1 MLYYKKTGG
10 SIMEKKSWWNGLF
23 SNMNFWAPFLSLILI
38 GVGSWYA
45 HQGVP
50 YEIGLTKFI
59 YYSFIASLFLAMLN

>member
-1 MLYYKKTGG
+1 MLYYKNRREYYG
-10 SIMEKKSWWNGLF
+10 EKILVEGPF
-23 SNMNFWAPFLSLILI
+23 SNMTFWVPFLSLTLI

-59 YYSFIASLFLAMLN
+59 YYSFIASLFLAMFD